1 MKSIFKT
8 LMISTA
14 IILVNGC
21 GGGGSSS
28 SITDSITDRNYIIIM
43 HDIISGV
50 CDDPLFENLLV
61 DNGFVNPLAIEADN
75 SASCA
80 TYGRDSSTCAEDS
93 IVNYDPTLIGDVACV
108 VGFDDFIQVAKVS
121 NKVVNASYQDTEVK
135 PSLLEATDSIQ
146 TSFIQI
152 SE

>member
-21 GGGGSSS
+21 GGGGSSP
-28 SITDSITDRNYIIIM
+28 SITDKNYIIIM
-43 HDIISGV
+43 HDVPSGV
-50 CDDPLFENLLV
+50 CETTLFKDLLV
-61 DNGFVNPLAIEADN
+61 DNGFVNPLSSEEDD
-75 SASCA
+75 SVSCA

-93 IVNYDPTLIGDVACV
+93 IANYDPTLIGDVACV
-108 VGFDDFIQVAKVS
+108 VGFDDFIQVASVS
-121 NKVVNASYQDTEVK
+121 YKDTEVK